1 LDECAR
7 GQLDLVVVGPC
18 AAGKTTLV
26 KGLIAQGYADAR
38 LVVQEHSG
46 VHDLWARRGPPDALI
61 YLDVQVA
68 TMNRRQGRTDWTD
81 EARAEQLLRLA
92 SARREC
98 GFYLPTDDLT
108 ILQVLGTVVQFLER
122 HFPPGAVFPI
132 PDIVE

>member
-1 LDECAR
+1 MDEGAR
-7 GQLDLVVVGPC
+7 RQLDLVVVGPC

-26 KGLIAQGYADAR
+26 KGLIARGYAGAR

-46 VHDLWARRGPPDALI
+46 VHDLWARRGRPAALI

-81 EARAEQLLRLA
+81 EARAEQLLRLE

-98 GFYLPTDDLT
+98 DLHLPTDDLT
-108 ILQVLGTVVQFLER
+108 ILQVLEAVVRFLGGR
-122 HFPPGAVFPI
+122 HLAR
-132 PDIVE
+132 